1 MVTFSAEAGYLPEN
15 KLYRVRHSSSVSGL
29 GDIVI
34 ANPGYRPAVLN
45 GAAYL
50 VRDNATYEAIT
61 VSGAHV
67 LRAFD
72 FPPLDDG
79 DLLLYEPNS
88 RKCLVLYSSRSEH
101 NALFVTARC
110 NCRCQMCPQ
119 PPAADETDHVE
130 LANEIIRLADSPPAY
145 ITVTGGEPTLTGS
158 RLVELV
164 SNISQ
169 NWPTTTPTL
178 LTNARLLSNHRYAS
192 QLVQASERRI
202 RFGVPLYGDSATL
215 HDSIVGVP
223 GAFSETVGG
232 LLNLAANKSFI
243 ELRVV
248 VQKRNIARLGK
259 IVSFVGRNL
268 PFVSRIAL
276 MAMEP
281 QGWARTAWGDL
292 WPDPVDYHVELIDA
306 AETAERMAIPLL
318 LFNYQLCVLPSSLR
332 PLARCSISDWK
343 NVFIR
348 ECGSC
353 SARAH
358 CAGFFQSQN
367 NPEHISRGVTP
378 LLITDGES
386 RNAISKRS
394 ALGGVSI

>member
-1 MVTFSAEAGYLPEN
+1 MVTFRTEAGDLPAN
-15 KLYRVRHSSSVSGL
+15 RLYRVRHGDNAVGPS
-29 GDIVI
+29 DIVI
-34 ANPGYRPAVLN
+34 VNPGCRPSALT

-50 VRDNATYEAIT
+50 VRDIVTYEAFAA
-61 VSGAHV
+61 SGSHT
-67 LRAFD
+67 LRACD

-79 DLLLYEPNS
+79 DLLLYEPDS

-130 LANEIIRLADSPPAY
+130 LANEIVRLADCPPVC
-145 ITVTGGEPTLTGS
+145 ITVTGGEPTLAGN

-164 SNISQ
+164 SNVSRT
-169 NWPTTTPTL
+169 WPTTTPML

-192 QLVQASERRI
+192 QLVQASERRM
-202 RFGVPLYGDSATL
+202 RFGIPLYGDSADL

-232 LLNLAANKSFI
+232 LLNLAANQSFI

-248 VQKRNIARLGK
+248 VQKRNLHRLGK

-268 PFVSRIAL
+268 PFVGRIAF

-281 QGWARTAWGDL
+281 QGWARTAWLDL
-292 WPDPVDYHVELIDA
+292 WPDPMDYHEELIDA

-318 LFNYQLCVLPSSLR
+318 LYNYQLCVLPTSLR
-332 PLARCSISDWK
+332 RLARCSISDWK
-343 NVFIR
+343 NVFIK
-348 ECGSC
+348 ECSPC
-353 SARAH
+353 PSRPR

-367 NPEHISRGVTP
+367 KPEHISKGVTP
-378 LLITDGES
+378 L
-386 RNAISKRS
+386 S
-394 ALGGVSI
+394 AAAARQ